1 MNPST
6 IIYLC
11 DTPLNNDYK
20 NSLTFTNA
28 NAQYNYFYSKIKYT
42 FTNYT
47 YQRQDNTIVVQE
59 KLDNILK
66 CNYLFYQNTNFNNK
80 WFYAFITK
88 VEYISE
94 NSCWIYIESYVYQT
108 WLFDIVYQ
116 DSFIEREHVNDDKIG
131 THTVPENVEKGEY
144 IVNRHQYDNNLLNT
158 NIVIASSVTPTE
170 GISLYG
176 ANYNGIYSGVRYYTY
191 DANNVTSNLQFLAD
205 NNKIDGVTSLF
216 LAPSFLCNNQG
227 GSITE
232 STEPNQYTLSWNK
245 ITTLDGYTPKNN
257 KLLTYPYCY
266 VNVSNANGSNAIYHQ
281 ELFGNLTDNN
291 KIDFNVYGSLTPG
304 CSIKCVPIYYK
315 NDISNY
321 DEGINAGKFPQLNW
335 ATDMFTN
342 WVTQNGVNVGTSL
355 IKDAVT
361 GITENPIDGILGIA
375 NSVREIQL
383 ADKIPPQV
391 SGNLNCG
398 DVTTS
403 AKENTFHFYFMSI
416 RQEYAKIIDD
426 YFSMFGYKINR
437 VKNPNITG
445 RRNWNYVKTINC
457 NFTGDIP
464 QNDMQI
470 IKQIFNDGITLWHNP
485 STFLDYS
492 QNNDII

>member
-20 NSLTFTNA
+20 NSLTFSNA

-88 VEYISE
+88 AEYVSE
-94 NSCWIYIESYVYQT
+94 NSCRIYIETDVYQT

-116 DSFIEREHVNDDKIG
+116 DSFIEREHVNDDTIG
-131 THTVPENVEKGEY
+131 SHTVPENVEKGEY
-144 IVNRHQYDNNLLNT
+144 IVNRHQYDTNLLNT
-158 NIVIASSVTPTE
+158 NIVIASSVTPSE
-170 GISLYG
+170 GVSLYG

-191 DANNVTSNLQFLAD
+191 DAINVTSHLQFLAD

-216 LAPSFLCNNQG
+216 LAPAFLCNNQG

-304 CSIKCVPIYYK
+304 CSIKCIPISYK

-457 NFTGDIP
+457 NFTGNIP